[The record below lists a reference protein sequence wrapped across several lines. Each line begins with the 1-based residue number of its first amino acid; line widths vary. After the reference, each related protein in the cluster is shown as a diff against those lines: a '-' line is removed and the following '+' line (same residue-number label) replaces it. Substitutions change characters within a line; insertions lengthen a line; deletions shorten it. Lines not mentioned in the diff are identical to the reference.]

1 MKNSAYMMLMFLV
14 ACGGGGGGGGGGTNQ
29 GTAPQISNL
38 ELQDDFAFVMAGG
51 GTGNAGRNR

>member
-1 MKNSAYMMLMFLV
+1 MMLMFLV
-14 ACGGGGGGGGGGTNQ
+14 ACGGGGGGDGGGTNQ

>member
-14 ACGGGGGGGGGGTNQ
+14 ACGGGGGGTNQ